1 MQIFLGQILVTQL
14 QKLGIYSD
22 DYQKIASTTYEA
34 LDVIEKDLKE
44 GDHIEFPNGTTLKV
58 VFKME
63 DE

>member
-1 MQIFLGQILVTQL
+1 MQIFLGQILVAQL

-22 DYQKIASTTYEA
+22 DHQRIESQTYKA

-44 GDHIEFPNGTTLKV
+44 DDHIEFPNGTTLKV

>member
-1 MQIFLGQILVTQL
+1 
-14 QKLGIYSD
+14 LGIYSD
-22 DYQKIASTTYEA
+22 DHQRIESQTYKA

-44 GDHIEFPNGTTLKV
+44 DDHIEFPNGTTLKV